1 MHSAIKY
8 SRNGKPRG
16 GKPLCDGMIY
26 QIIQNPIYVGEIR
39 GHDRTYSGEHQPLIS
54 RETWEAAQTLSAARR
69 RSEPHA
75 NSTDH
80 FLVGLLSDD
89 LGRRMILAPCRHRGH
104 PYYSYVSSNTLWG
117 YAEYRRAYRCN
128 ASQLDKLMIACVTEF
143 LSDRR
148 KLRSALKGLGCF
160 GVELDK
166 LVKRGSMI
174 ASHLANTTR
183 EAMRGLFRA
192 LLVEIEIGE
201 ESVSLTFRGR
211 PSVWSTSD
219 ARHVLEVP
227 VSALSVHSWPV
238 VHINTRDA
246 SFSGKPDAKLVR

>member
-1 MHSAIKY
+1 
-8 SRNGKPRG
+8 
-16 GKPLCDGMIY
+16 
-26 QIIQNPIYVGEIR
+26 
-39 GHDRTYSGEHQPLIS
+39 
-54 RETWEAAQTLSAARR
+54 
-69 RSEPHA
+69 
-75 NSTDH
+75 
-80 FLVGLLSDD
+80 
-89 LGRRMILAPCRHRGH
+89 MILAPCTHRGH

-148 KLRSALKGLGCF
+148 ELRGALKGLGCF

-166 LVKRGSMI
+166 LVTRGSMI

-183 EAMRGLFRA
+183 EAMRGLFHV

-201 ESVSLTFRGR
+201 ESVSLTFRSAELRRFLLWDGTMPFRGR

-227 VSALSVHSWPV
+227 VSALSGHSWPV
-238 VHINTRDA
+238 VHINPRDA
-246 SFSGKPDAKLVR
+246 SFSGKPDAKLVALILAARRAQRLVEENRSSSMSELTHQMNVVQHIFRG